1 MKHRIKKTLSFALA
15 IMISVCM
22 PLLIG
27 ASETETI
34 SKAEAQELV
43 SKAFGFSNNVR
54 GVHVNSS
61 IPSYKDPISVY
72 VESIGEEVPYNKV
85 IEENLP
91 GGSLENM
98 KKYAETIYVKNVAP
112 YAYKYSAGYG
122 SLPTQS
128 NLLNFTNSS
137 FYTDAKHRP
146 LFYTDSKGSLYS
158 SVLDYQVG
166 FSFALL
172 DENDEEQAMYGFNV
186 SNNVVL
192 EIISGDSD
200 SAIARVSFIWCK
212 IDDTP
217 PFNIQ
222 TVECK
227 FVKTSDGWRI
237 DESEYSVLC
246 ATSSKDTLAAYRSA
260 VSPST
265 GDVSGE
271 RVAVI
276 GAVSLACIIP
286 AACLMRRRRRRV
298 AVD

>member
-1 MKHRIKKTLSFALA
+1 MKKVSIFLALVIIIA
-15 IMISVCM
+15 TCIPFVIY
-22 PLLIG
+22 
-27 ASETETI
+27 ASEADTI

-61 IPSYKDPISVY
+61 IPSYKNPINIY
-72 VESIGEEVPYNKV
+72 VDSIGEEVPYNKV

-91 GGSLENM
+91 GGSLEKM
-98 KKYAETIYVKNVAP
+98 KEYAETIYVKNVAP
-112 YAYKYSAGYG
+112 YAYQYSAGYG

-137 FYTDAKHRP
+137 FYTEAKHRP

-172 DENDEEQAMYGFNV
+172 DENDEEQAIYGFNLT
-186 SNNVVL
+186 NNVVL
-192 EIISGDSD
+192 EIISGDSN
-200 SAIARVSFIWCK
+200 SATALVSFIWCK

-222 TVECK
+222 TVECE
-227 FVKTSDGWRI
+227 FVKTNDGWRI
-237 DESEYSVLC
+237 DESEFSILC
-246 ATSSKDTLAAYRSA
+246 ATSSKDTLAAYRAS

-271 RVAVI
+271 RIAVI
-276 GAVSLACIIP
+276 GAVTLACIIP
-286 AACLMRRRRRRV
+286 AACLTFKRRRRSV
-298 AVD
+298 I